1 MKKKI
6 LSLMLSLVLL
16 ITPLSAIT
24 VYAEDILESDAYSAI
39 SIYDSESTLLN
50 EIELTSND
58 ITSQLK
64 KALSYCDENSN
75 EYNVLTIKIPAGE
88 YYIRKTNVASSYT
101 ILDLTDGVIIYN
113 ACPGRGN
120 IINSP
125 SGYYGYDGL
134 TNFTV
139 RGGELTYDMYN
150 DNGSTLSRIAHADG
164 VTFENVRFSNG
175 YKSHLVEVAASKNIV
190 FDGCTFDGFSGN
202 LSASGCEA
210 IQIDI
215 LEERSHFS
223 GFPYYD
229 GTMNSDVT
237 IQNCTFT
244 DIVSGIGTKS
254 MFYGYYQDNITIK
267 DNTFKNLT
275 GTAIY
280 CSGYTN
286 CDISGNVIKNCA
298 QGINYVM
305 MKSDSSL
312 CTICKIDNNGTINN
326 NCGTKIY
333 NNTISV
339 NATDDISTASGIYVF
354 GNNVTSSKKS
364 KYNTSAKVG
373 NYSVNKIQIFNNTI
387 NTTAHGI
394 RVFDTVNSKIYNN
407 TVTSSKRSG
416 GYGIYAANSSNSNQI
431 YSNKINKFSNGIL
444 IASSSK
450 SNKVTKNTVTDAGS
464 SGIVINSGCDSN
476 IVNSNTI
483 MNSGKNGILIGAS
496 KTSSVQSN
504 NISSSKADAI
514 HVNSK
519 ASVKTIKGNTFD
531 AHGKYAIYCDKSST
545 ANVYVNNY
553 KNSSGRYGY
562 SKGDKKDYKFA
573 NLAVP
578 TVKVSKKGKTA
589 TVSWKKVK
597 GANDYYVYRSTSK
610 NGTYSYI
617 GHTKSTKYQNKKLKK
632 GKTYYYKVSAVKVA
646 NGIKQRSNLS
656 TVKGKKI

>member
-6 LSLMLSLVLL
+6 ISFALGIALL
-16 ITPLSAIT
+16 ISSLSATT
-24 VYAEDILESDAYSAI
+24 VYAAG
-39 SIYDSESTLLN
+39 
-50 EIELTSND
+50 EIEVVDSTSYTVQTFPVDTTD
-58 ITSQLK
+58 ITEPLRL
-64 KALSYCDENSN
+64 ALDYCSLNASENN
-75 EYNVLTIKIPAGE
+75 ILTIKIPAGV
-88 YYIRKTNVASSYT
+88 YCITKTNIASSNT
-101 ILDLTDGVIIYN
+101 VLDLTEGATILND
-113 ACPGRGN
+113 CPGRGN

-134 TNFTV
+134 KNFTV
-139 RGGELTYDMYN
+139 RGGELGYTDEN
-150 DNGSTLSRIAHADG
+150 ANESTLSRIAHANG
-164 VTFENVRFSNG
+164 VRFENVKFTNG
-175 YKSHLVEVAASKNIV
+175 FISHFVEVAGSTNVV
-190 FDGCTFDGFSGN
+190 FDGCVFDGFIGD
-202 LSASGCEA
+202 LSSSSCEA

-215 LEERSHFS
+215 LEEYEHFS

-229 GTMNSDVT
+229 ATMNSNITV
-237 IQNCTFT
+237 QNCTFT
-244 DIVSGIGTKS
+244 NIVSGVGTKS
-254 MFYGYYQDNITIK
+254 LFHGYYQNNITIK
-267 DNTFKNLT
+267 NNTFTNLT

-286 CDISGNVIKNCA
+286 CDISGNTITNCA
-298 QGINYVM
+298 EGINYFM
-305 MKSDSSL
+305 MKSDSRLGSV
-312 CTICKIDNNGTINN
+312 CDIDNNGTINN

-339 NATDDISTASGIYVF
+339 NATDEISTASAIYVF
-354 GNNVTSSKKS
+354 GNNVTSSKQN
-364 KYNTSAKVG
+364 KYDSYAKVG
-373 NYSVNKIQIFNNTI
+373 NYTVKNIQIFNNTI

-394 RVFDTVNSKIYNN
+394 RVYDTVNSKIHNN
-407 TVTSSKRSG
+407 TVTSSKSSG

-450 SNKVTKNTVTDAGS
+450 SNKVTKNTVNGTGN

-476 IVNSNTI
+476 SIDSNTV

-514 HVNSK
+514 HLNSK
-519 ASVKTIKGNTFD
+519 ANVNVIKGNLFNV
-531 AHGKYAIYCDKSST
+531 HGKYALYCDKGST

-573 NLAVP
+573 NLTVP
-578 TVKVSKKGKTA
+578 TVTVSKKGTTA
-589 TVSWKKVK
+589 TVSWKKVS

-617 GHTKSTKYQNKKLKK
+617 GHTKSTKFQNKKLKK

-646 NGIKQRSNLS
+646 NGIKQRSNFS

>member
-1 MKKKI
+1 MNKKI
-6 LSLMLSLVLL
+6 ISLFLSLVLL
-16 ITPLSAIT
+16 ITPFSAT
-24 VYAEDILESDAYSAI
+24 MAYAQDVSESDTKNEI
-39 SIYDSESTLLN
+39 LIYDSDSIILY
-50 EIELTSND
+50 EIEFTGND
-58 ITSQLK
+58 ITSPLK
-64 KALSYCDENSN
+64 KALSYCDENAN
-75 EYNVLTIKIPAGE
+75 EYNILTVKIPSGE
-88 YYIRKTNVASSYT
+88 YYIKKTNVASSYT
-101 ILDLTDGVIIYN
+101 VLDLTDNVTIYN

-125 SGYYGYDGL
+125 NGYYGYEGL
-134 TNFTV
+134 KSFTV
-139 RGGELTYDMYN
+139 RGGELTYDKKN

-164 VTFENVRFSNG
+164 VTFEDVRFTNG
-175 YKSHLVEVAASKNIV
+175 YKSHFVEVAASKNIV
-190 FDGCTFDGFSGN
+190 FNRCTFDGFKGN

-215 LEERSHFS
+215 LEEKSHFT

-229 GTMNSDVT
+229 GTMNSNVT
-237 IQNCTFT
+237 VQNCTFKN
-244 DIVSGIGTKS
+244 IVSGIGTKS
-254 MFYGYYQDNITIK
+254 LYYGYYQNNIKIK
-267 DNTFKNLT
+267 NNTFTKLT

-286 CDISGNVIKNCA
+286 CDISGNTITNCA
-298 QGINYVM
+298 QGINYIM
-305 MKSDSSL
+305 MKSDSGLS
-312 CTICKIDNNGTINN
+312 TVCKIDNDGSINN
-326 NCGTKIY
+326 NCGTRIY

-339 NATDDISTASGIYVF
+339 NATDAISTASAIFVF
-354 GNNVTSSKKS
+354 GNNVTSAKKS
-364 KYNTSAKVG
+364 KYKTSVKVG
-373 NYSVNKIQIFNNTI
+373 NYRVNKIQIFNNKI
-387 NTTAHGI
+387 KTTAHGI
-394 RVFDTVNSKIYNN
+394 RVYDTVNSKIYNN
-407 TVTSSKRSG
+407 TVTSSKTSG

-450 SNKVTKNTVTDAGS
+450 SNKITKNTVNGAGN

-476 IVNSNTI
+476 SIDSNTV

-504 NISSSKADAI
+504 SISSSKADAI
-514 HVNSK
+514 HINSK
-519 ASVKTIKGNTFD
+519 ASVNAIKGNTFN

-545 ANVYVNNY
+545 ANIYVNNY

-578 TVKVSKKGKTA
+578 KVTVSKKGTTA
-589 TVSWKKVK
+589 TVSWKKVG

-617 GHTKSTKYQNKKLKK
+617 GHTKSTKFQNKKLKK

>member
-6 LSLMLSLVLL
+6 ISFALGIALLMSS
-16 ITPLSAIT
+16 LSATT
-24 VYAEDILESDAYSAI
+24 VYAAGEVQVI
-39 SIYDSESTLLN
+39 DS
-50 EIELTSND
+50 TSYTVQTFPVETTD
-58 ITSQLK
+58 ITEPLRL
-64 KALSYCDENSN
+64 ALDYCSLNAS
-75 EYNVLTIKIPAGE
+75 EYNILTIKIPAGS
-88 YYIRKTNVASSYT
+88 YCITKTNIASNNT
-101 ILDLTDGVIIYN
+101 VLDLTEGVTILN
-113 ACPGRGN
+113 DCPGRGN

-134 TNFTV
+134 KNFTV
-139 RGGELTYDMYN
+139 RGGELGYTDEN
-150 DNGSTLSRIAHADG
+150 ANESTLSRIAHANG
-164 VTFENVRFSNG
+164 VRFENVKFTNG
-175 YKSHLVEVAASKNIV
+175 FMSHFVEVAGSTNVV
-190 FDGCTFDGFSGN
+190 FDGCVFDGFIGD
-202 LSASGCEA
+202 LSSSSCEA

-215 LEERSHFS
+215 LEEYEHFS

-229 GTMNSDVT
+229 ATMNSDVT
-237 IQNCTFT
+237 VQNCTFT
-244 DIVSGIGTKS
+244 NIVSGVGTKS
-254 MFYGYYQDNITIK
+254 LFHGYYQNNITIK
-267 DNTFKNLT
+267 NNTFTNLT

-286 CDISGNVIKNCA
+286 CDISGNTITNCA
-298 QGINYVM
+298 QGINYFM
-305 MKSDSSL
+305 MKSDSRLGSV
-312 CTICKIDNNGTINN
+312 CDIDNNGTINS

-339 NATDDISTASGIYVF
+339 NATDEISTASAIYVF
-354 GNNVTSSKKS
+354 GNNVTASKQN
-364 KYNTSAKVG
+364 KYDSYAKVG
-373 NYSVNKIQIFNNTI
+373 NYSVNNIQIFNNTI

-394 RVFDTVNSKIYNN
+394 RVYDTVNSKIYNN
-407 TVTSSKRSG
+407 TVTSSKSSG

-450 SNKVTKNTVTDAGS
+450 SNKVTKNTVNGAGN

-476 IVNSNTI
+476 SIDSNTV

-519 ASVKTIKGNTFD
+519 ASVNAIKGNTFN

-562 SKGDKKDYKFA
+562 SKGNKKDYKFA

-589 TVSWKKVK
+589 TVSWKKIG

-617 GHTKSTKYQNKKLKK
+617 GHTKSTKFQNKKLKK

>member
-6 LSLMLSLVLL
+6 ISFALGIALLMSS
-16 ITPLSAIT
+16 LSATT
-24 VYAEDILESDAYSAI
+24 VYAAGEIQVI
-39 SIYDSESTLLN
+39 DS
-50 EIELTSND
+50 TSYAVQTFPVETTD
-58 ITSQLK
+58 ITEPLRL
-64 KALSYCDENSN
+64 ALDYCSLNAS
-75 EYNVLTIKIPAGE
+75 EYNILTIKIPAGV
-88 YYIRKTNVASSYT
+88 YRITKTNIASNNT
-101 ILDLTDGVIIYN
+101 VLDLTEGVTILN
-113 ACPGRGN
+113 DCPGRGN

-134 TNFTV
+134 KNFTV
-139 RGGELTYDMYN
+139 RGGELGYTDEN
-150 DNGSTLSRIAHADG
+150 ANESTLSRIAHANG
-164 VTFENVRFSNG
+164 VRFENVKFTNG
-175 YKSHLVEVAASKNIV
+175 FISHFVEVAGSTNVV
-190 FDGCTFDGFSGN
+190 FDGCVFDGFIGD
-202 LSASGCEA
+202 LSSSSCEA

-215 LEERSHFS
+215 LEEYEHFA

-229 GTMNSDVT
+229 ATMNSDVT
-237 IQNCTFT
+237 VQNCTFT
-244 DIVSGIGTKS
+244 NIVSGVGTKS
-254 MFYGYYQDNITIK
+254 LFHGYYQNNIKIK
-267 DNTFKNLT
+267 NNTFTNLT

-286 CDISGNVIKNCA
+286 CDISGNTITNCA
-298 QGINYVM
+298 EGINYFM
-305 MKSDSSL
+305 MKSDSRLGSV
-312 CTICKIDNNGTINN
+312 CDIDNNGTINS

-339 NATDDISTASGIYVF
+339 NATDEISTASAIYVF
-354 GNNVTSSKKS
+354 GNNVTASKQN
-364 KYNTSAKVG
+364 KYDSYAKVG
-373 NYSVNKIQIFNNTI
+373 NYSVNNIQIFNNTI

-394 RVFDTVNSKIYNN
+394 RVYDTVNSKIYNN
-407 TVTSSKRSG
+407 TVTSSKSSG

-450 SNKVTKNTVTDAGS
+450 SNKITKNTVNGAGN

-476 IVNSNTI
+476 SIDSNTV

-519 ASVKTIKGNTFD
+519 ASVNAIKGNTFN

-545 ANVYVNNY
+545 ANIYVNNY

-573 NLAVP
+573 NIAVP
-578 TVKVSKKGKTA
+578 TVTVSKKGTTA
-589 TVSWKKVK
+589 TVSWKKVG

-617 GHTKSTKYQNKKLKK
+617 GHTKSTKFQNKKLKK
-632 GKTYYYKVSAVKVA
+632 RKTYYYKVSAVKVA

>member
-1 MKKKI
+1 MNKKI
-6 LSLMLSLVLL
+6 ISLFLSLVLL
-16 ITPLSAIT
+16 ITPFSAT
-24 VYAEDILESDAYSAI
+24 VAYAQDVSESDTKNKI
-39 SIYDSESTLLN
+39 LIYDSDSIILY
-50 EIELTSND
+50 EIEFTGND
-58 ITSQLK
+58 ITSPLK
-64 KALSYCDENSN
+64 KALSYCDENAN
-75 EYNVLTIKIPAGE
+75 EYSILTVKIPSGE
-88 YYIRKTNVASSYT
+88 YYIKKTNVASSYT
-101 ILDLTDGVIIYN
+101 VLDLTDNVTIYN

-120 IINSP
+120 IIISP
-125 SGYYGYDGL
+125 NGYYGYEGL
-134 TNFTV
+134 KSFTV
-139 RGGELTYDMYN
+139 RGGELTYDKN
-150 DNGSTLSRIAHADG
+150 NKNGSTLSRIAHADG
-164 VTFENVRFSNG
+164 VTFEDVRFTNG
-175 YKSHLVEVAASKNIV
+175 CKSHFVEVAASKNIV
-190 FDGCTFDGFSGN
+190 FNRCTFDGFKGN

-215 LEERSHFS
+215 LEEKSHFT

-229 GTMNSDVT
+229 GTMNSNVT
-237 IQNCTFT
+237 VQNCTFKN
-244 DIVSGIGTKS
+244 IVSGIGTKS
-254 MFYGYYQDNITIK
+254 LYYGYYQNNIKINN
-267 DNTFKNLT
+267 NTFTKLT

-286 CDISGNVIKNCA
+286 CDISGNTITNCA
-298 QGINYVM
+298 QGINYIM
-305 MKSDSSL
+305 MKSDSGLS
-312 CTICKIDNNGTINN
+312 TVCKIDNEGSINN
-326 NCGTKIY
+326 NCGTRIY

-339 NATDDISTASGIYVF
+339 NATDAISTASAIFVF
-354 GNNVTSSKKS
+354 GNNVTSAKKS
-364 KYNTSAKVG
+364 KYKTSVKVG
-373 NYSVNKIQIFNNTI
+373 NYRVNKIQIFNNKI
-387 NTTAHGI
+387 KTTAHGI
-394 RVFDTVNSKIYNN
+394 RVYDTVNSKIYNN
-407 TVTSSKRSG
+407 TVTSSKSSG

-450 SNKVTKNTVTDAGS
+450 SNKITKNTVNGAGN

-476 IVNSNTI
+476 SIDSNTV

-504 NISSSKADAI
+504 SISSSKADAI

-519 ASVKTIKGNTFD
+519 ASVNAIKGNTFN

-545 ANVYVNNY
+545 ANIYVNNY

-578 TVKVSKKGKTA
+578 KVTVSKKGTTA
-589 TVSWKKVK
+589 TVSWKKVG

-617 GHTKSTKYQNKKLKK
+617 GHTKSTKFQNKKLKK

>member
-6 LSLMLSLVLL
+6 ISFALGIALL
-16 ITPLSAIT
+16 ISSLSATT
-24 VYAEDILESDAYSAI
+24 VYAAG
-39 SIYDSESTLLN
+39 
-50 EIELTSND
+50 EIEVVDSTSYTVQSFPVDTTD
-58 ITSQLK
+58 ITEPLRL
-64 KALSYCDENSN
+64 ALDYCSLNAS
-75 EYNVLTIKIPAGE
+75 EYNILTIKIPAGV
-88 YYIRKTNVASSYT
+88 YCINKTNIASSNT
-101 ILDLTDGVIIYN
+101 VLDLTEGATILND
-113 ACPGRGN
+113 CPGRGN

-134 TNFTV
+134 KNFTV
-139 RGGELTYDMYN
+139 RGGELGYTDEN
-150 DNGSTLSRIAHADG
+150 ANESTLSRIAHANG
-164 VTFENVRFSNG
+164 VRFENVKFTNG
-175 YKSHLVEVAASKNIV
+175 FISHFVEVAGSTNVV
-190 FDGCTFDGFSGN
+190 FDGCVFDGFIGD
-202 LSASGCEA
+202 LSSSSCEA

-215 LEERSHFS
+215 LEEYEHFS

-229 GTMNSDVT
+229 ATMNSNVT
-237 IQNCTFT
+237 VQNCTFT
-244 DIVSGIGTKS
+244 NIVSGVGTKS
-254 MFYGYYQDNITIK
+254 LFHGYYQNNITIK
-267 DNTFKNLT
+267 NNTFTNLT

-286 CDISGNVIKNCA
+286 CDISGNTITNCA
-298 QGINYVM
+298 EGINYFM
-305 MKSDSSL
+305 MKSDSRLGSV
-312 CTICKIDNNGTINN
+312 CDIDNNGTINN

-339 NATDDISTASGIYVF
+339 NATDEISTASAIYVF
-354 GNNVTSSKKS
+354 GNNVTSSKQN
-364 KYNTSAKVG
+364 KYDSYAKVG
-373 NYSVNKIQIFNNTI
+373 NYSVNNIQIFNNTI

-394 RVFDTVNSKIYNN
+394 RVYDTVNSKIHNN
-407 TVTSSKRSG
+407 TVTSSKSSG

-431 YSNKINKFSNGIL
+431 YSNRINKFSNGIL

-450 SNKVTKNTVTDAGS
+450 SNKVTKNTVNGAGN

-476 IVNSNTI
+476 SIDSNTV

-514 HVNSK
+514 HLNSK
-519 ASVKTIKGNTFD
+519 ANVSVIKGNLFNV
-531 AHGKYAIYCDKSST
+531 HGKYAIYCDKSST

-553 KNSSGRYGY
+553 KKSSGRYGY

-578 TVKVSKKGKTA
+578 TVTVSKKGTTA
-589 TVSWKKVK
+589 TVSWKKVS

-617 GHTKSTKYQNKKLKK
+617 GHTKSTKFQNKKLKK
-632 GKTYYYKVSAVKVA
+632 GKTYYYKVSAVKIV

>member
-6 LSLMLSLVLL
+6 ISFALGIALL
-16 ITPLSAIT
+16 ISPLSATT
-24 VYAEDILESDAYSAI
+24 VYAAGEIQVM
-39 SIYDSESTLLN
+39 DS
-50 EIELTSND
+50 TSYAVQTFPVETTD
-58 ITSQLK
+58 ITEPLRL
-64 KALSYCDENSN
+64 ALDYCSLNAS
-75 EYNVLTIKIPAGE
+75 EYNILTIKIPAGV
-88 YYIRKTNVASSYT
+88 YRITKTNIASNNT
-101 ILDLTDGVIIYN
+101 VLDLTEGVTILN
-113 ACPGRGN
+113 DCPGHGN

-134 TNFTV
+134 KNFTV
-139 RGGELTYDMYN
+139 RGGELGYTDEN
-150 DNGSTLSRIAHADG
+150 ANESTLSRIAHANG
-164 VTFENVRFSNG
+164 VRFENVKFTNG
-175 YKSHLVEVAASKNIV
+175 FISHFVEVAGSTNVV
-190 FDGCTFDGFSGN
+190 FDGCVFDGFIGD
-202 LSASGCEA
+202 LSSSSCEA

-215 LEERSHFS
+215 LEEYEHFA

-229 GTMNSDVT
+229 ATMNSDVT
-237 IQNCTFT
+237 VQNCTFT
-244 DIVSGIGTKS
+244 NIVSGVGTKS
-254 MFYGYYQDNITIK
+254 LFHGYYQNNIKIK
-267 DNTFKNLT
+267 NNTFTNLT

-286 CDISGNVIKNCA
+286 CDISGNTITNCA
-298 QGINYVM
+298 EGINYFM
-305 MKSDSSL
+305 MKSDSRLGSV
-312 CTICKIDNNGTINN
+312 CDIDNNGTINS

-339 NATDDISTASGIYVF
+339 NATDDISTASAIYVF
-354 GNNVTSSKKS
+354 GNNVTASKQN
-364 KYNTSAKVG
+364 KYDSYAKVG
-373 NYSVNKIQIFNNTI
+373 NYSVNNIQIFNNTI

-394 RVFDTVNSKIYNN
+394 RVYDTVNSKIYNN
-407 TVTSSKRSG
+407 TVTSSKSSS
-416 GYGIYAANSSNSNQI
+416 GYGIYVANSSNSNQI

-450 SNKVTKNTVTDAGS
+450 SNKITKNTVNGAGN

-476 IVNSNTI
+476 SIDSNTV

-519 ASVKTIKGNTFD
+519 ASVNTIKGNTFN

-545 ANVYVNNY
+545 ANIYVNNY

-562 SKGDKKDYKFA
+562 SKGEKKDYKFA

-578 TVKVSKKGKTA
+578 TVTVSKKGTTA
-589 TVSWKKVK
+589 TVSWKKVG

-617 GHTKSTKYQNKKLKK
+617 GHTKSTKFQNKKLKK

>member
-6 LSLMLSLVLL
+6 ISFALGIALL
-16 ITPLSAIT
+16 ISSLSATT
-24 VYAEDILESDAYSAI
+24 VYAAG
-39 SIYDSESTLLN
+39 
-50 EIELTSND
+50 EIEVVDSTSYTVQTFPVETTD
-58 ITSQLK
+58 ITEPLRL
-64 KALSYCDENSN
+64 ALDYCSLNAS
-75 EYNVLTIKIPAGE
+75 EYNILTIKIPAGVYCITE
-88 YYIRKTNVASSYT
+88 TNIASSNT
-101 ILDLTDGVIIYN
+101 VLDLTEGATILND
-113 ACPGRGN
+113 CPRRGN

-134 TNFTV
+134 KNFTV
-139 RGGELTYDMYN
+139 RGGELGYTDEN
-150 DNGSTLSRIAHADG
+150 ANESTLSRIAHANG
-164 VTFENVRFSNG
+164 VRFENVKFTNG
-175 YKSHLVEVAASKNIV
+175 FISHFVEVAGSTNVV
-190 FDGCTFDGFSGN
+190 FDGCVFDGFIGD
-202 LSASGCEA
+202 LSSSSCEA

-215 LEERSHFS
+215 LEEYEHFS

-229 GTMNSDVT
+229 ATMNSNITV
-237 IQNCTFT
+237 QNCTFAN
-244 DIVSGIGTKS
+244 IVSGVGTKS
-254 MFYGYYQDNITIK
+254 LFHGYYQNNITIK
-267 DNTFKNLT
+267 NNTFTNLT

-286 CDISGNVIKNCA
+286 CDISGNTITNCA
-298 QGINYVM
+298 QGINYFM
-305 MKSDSSL
+305 MKSDSRLGSV
-312 CTICKIDNNGTINN
+312 CDIDNNGTINS

-339 NATDDISTASGIYVF
+339 NATDEISTASAIYVF
-354 GNNVTSSKKS
+354 GNNVTASKQN
-364 KYNTSAKVG
+364 KYDSYAKVG
-373 NYSVNKIQIFNNTI
+373 NYSVNNIQIFNNTI

-394 RVFDTVNSKIYNN
+394 RVYDTVNSKIYNN

-431 YSNKINKFSNGIL
+431 YSNTISKFTNGIL

-476 IVNSNTI
+476 IVDSNAIT
-483 MNSGKNGILIGAS
+483 NSGKNGVLIGAS

-504 NISSSKADAI
+504 KISSSGADAI

-519 ASVKTIKGNTFD
+519 ANVNTIKGNTFNV
-531 AHGKYAIYCDKSST
+531 HGKYAIYCDKGST

-578 TVKVSKKGKTA
+578 TVTVSKKGTTA
-589 TVSWKKVK
+589 TVSWKKVG

-617 GHTKSTKYQNKKLKK
+617 GHTKSTKFQNKKLKK